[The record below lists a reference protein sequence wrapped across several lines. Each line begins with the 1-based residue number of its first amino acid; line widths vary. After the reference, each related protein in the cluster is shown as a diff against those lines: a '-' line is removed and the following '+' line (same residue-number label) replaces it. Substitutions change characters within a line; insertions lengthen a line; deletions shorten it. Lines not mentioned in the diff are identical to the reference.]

1 MLRPSRSTH
10 PPGLFTMLL
19 VDEAEV
25 AAATRRI
32 IEHSR
37 LAAAMLTA
45 ANGPD
50 VVSGSPGYGTS
61 GQLQALSPAGH

>member
-1 MLRPSRSTH
+1 
-10 PPGLFTMLL
+10 MLL

>member
-10 PPGLFTMLL
+10 PPGLFTTLL

-25 AAATRRI
+25 AAATGRI